1 MFNTQSSYVFSCS
14 VFFPFTC
21 TKPSQGAAT
30 LKPGLRR
37 PVKASG
43 RGAAAGRSLFDE
55 SQRRRPV
62 LILLRLE
69 TSHLISVGIDKRP
82 RAPKR
87 RERQSGGEVT
97 QTSPNDPGLARGQG
111 GGCGQGPEGGHET
124 LRDSGASQARE
135 RRSVRQGRERLDRR
149 SPFVCG
155 LSALRTMRGYSLIC
169 LHFPPFS
176 LPPTPP
182 PPSPSFGPLRATFI
196 RKSWCG
202 ASVGRGLGVGW
213 GGSCPTNRS
222 GVP

>member
-1 MFNTQSSYVFSCS
+1 MCFAAQFLHTKNPTVSSVFCNHLQLEQLGILWVFITQSTYVFSCS

-111 GGCGQGPEGGHET
+111 GGRGQGPEGGHET

-135 RRSVRQGRERLDRR
+135 RRSVRQGARE
-149 SPFVCG
+149 
-155 LSALRTMRGYSLIC
+155 A
-169 LHFPPFS
+169 
-176 LPPTPP
+176 
-182 PPSPSFGPLRATFI
+182 
-196 RKSWCG
+196 
-202 ASVGRGLGVGW
+202 
-213 GGSCPTNRS
+213 
-222 GVP
+222 